1 MIHKSECSFD
11 YLFIGL
17 GAANSLIIINMFN
30 KGLLKNKKI
39 AIIEPQKKNVNDRT
53 FCFWTDQEEASLL
66 QLSDL
71 IQYEW
76 DHIRVGN
83 KVESIS
89 PNKYFHIKGL
99 NLYNKIKEILIQV
112 DHQLFESKFTGEFS
126 EHSNHFLVC
135 VNGETIS
142 TKKVFDST
150 IANYEKPQPNQSH
163 LFQSFFGIEAEIING
178 EINNNAVTMMDFD
191 IPQHN
196 NCQFLYILPYS
207 NTHALFEVTRFGE
220 TAISQ
225 AEAEEILT
233 SYFSKQSIQYRIIET
248 EAGVI
253 PMSSAPIVKN
263 YNHINWV
270 HTGSKA
276 NMIKPTTGYAFHSMA
291 VHAKEITNA
300 LVNNTAISGKTKS
313 NRFSFY
319 DRLLLKI
326 IETKPEKGKLIFSQ
340 LFNNVPTK
348 QVLTFLNERS
358 SIISELK
365 IFSKLPIPIFLH
377 RALQDFLF
385 NLRKLPPTLI
395 ACFTTLFILLFNF
408 NNYEVISWII
418 LAAGFLFIGLTHGA
432 IDHLTNQTH
441 VDRTQLLKFILSYLS
456 KAIFIGILWLI
467 IPDIALIVFIIYSA
481 WHFGQADF
489 NEWKLKGSLA
499 TLLWGLSVLT
509 MLLSFHVQET
519 LTILNHIQDLKINL
533 LFTPDLANTLLAFK
547 LAVTTIAISLAVY
560 YRSKEMATTIGYLIC
575 TSYLPLMMSFGIYF
589 IFQHSLHGWNHLKI
603 KLSNQKS
610 LWLQSI
616 PFSLGGA
623 FILSLFTLYYNE
635 IYLGVFFIIL
645 SCLSIPHI
653 ISMDQFYHK
662 TSNQNTQA

>member
-1 MIHKSECSFD
+1 
-11 YLFIGL
+11 
-17 GAANSLIIINMFN
+17 MFYE
-30 KGLLKNKKI
+30 GLLTNKKI
-39 AIIEPQKKNVNDRT
+39 AIIEPQKKNANDRT
-53 FCFWTDQEEASLL
+53 FCFWTDQEEVNLL
-66 QLSDL
+66 HLSDL

-89 PNKYFHIKGL
+89 PKKYFHIKGL
-99 NLYNKIKEILIQV
+99 NLYNKIKEILTQV
-112 DHQLFESKFTGEFS
+112 DYQLFESKFTGEFS
-126 EHSNHFLVC
+126 EHSNQFRVC
-135 VNGETIS
+135 INGKTI
-142 TKKVFDST
+142 TTNKIFDST

-207 NTHALFEVTRFGE
+207 STHALFEVTRFGE

-233 SYFSKQSIQYRIIET
+233 SYFSRQSIQYRIIET
-248 EAGVI
+248 ETGVI

-263 YNHINWV
+263 YNHVNWI

-291 VHAKEITNA
+291 VHAKEITDA
-300 LVNNTAISGKTKS
+300 IVNNTAITKKSKS

-326 IETKPEKGKLIFSQ
+326 IETKPEKGKLIFTQ

-348 QVLTFLNERS
+348 KVLTFLNERTN
-358 SIISELK
+358 IINELK
-365 IFSKLPIPIFLH
+365 IFSKLPVPIFLH
-377 RALQDFLF
+377 SALRDILF
-385 NLRKLPPTLI
+385 KLRNLPPTLI
-395 ACFTTLFILLFNF
+395 ACLTTLFILLLNF
-408 NNYEVISWII
+408 NNYQVISWIM
-418 LAAGFLFIGLTHGA
+418 LGAGFLFIGLSHGA
-432 IDHLTNQTH
+432 IDHLTDQTPI
-441 VDRTQLLKFILSYLS
+441 DRTQLLKFILNYVS
-456 KAIFIGILWLI
+456 KSIFIGILWLM

-489 NEWKLKGSLA
+489 NEWNLKGSLA
-499 TLLWGLSVLT
+499 TFLWGLSVLT
-509 MLLSFHVQET
+509 MLLSFHIQET
-519 LTILNHIQDLKINL
+519 LNILIHIHDLKIIL
-533 LFTPDLANTLLAFK
+533 LFTPDLADTFLAFK
-547 LAVTTIAISLAVY
+547 LVVIAIAITLAVY
-560 YRSKEMATTIGYLIC
+560 FRSKEMAITTGYLIC
-575 TSYLPLMMSFGIYF
+575 SNYLPLLMSFGIYF

-603 KLSNQKS
+603 KLVNQKS

-635 IYLGVFFIIL
+635 IYLGVFFMVL

-662 TSNQNTQA
+662 TSSQNTQI